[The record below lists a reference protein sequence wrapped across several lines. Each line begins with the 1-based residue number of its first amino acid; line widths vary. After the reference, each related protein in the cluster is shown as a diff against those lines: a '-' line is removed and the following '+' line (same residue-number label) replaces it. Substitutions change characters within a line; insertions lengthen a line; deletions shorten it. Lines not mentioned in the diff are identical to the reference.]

1 MKKIISILLI
11 IILVVSGC
19 NKQDAI
25 NEKKV
30 ENNTDYISIN
40 DNKGKQ
46 NIPSNAKSIVVLDS
60 RAFELISD
68 WNIKISAAPKDII
81 PSDNPLKNDETI
93 SNIGNHKEPN
103 FEILASVNPDL
114 VIVGQRFSQ
123 HYDAIKEIVPNA
135 KVIDIDIILDNNNP
149 NSLIDGLVNHTEI
162 LGKIFKKENESK
174 KIIDE
179 LLNSIKDLENV
190 KTDDSYMG
198 IIVSG
203 KNIGYSAPSTGRV
216 WGPIFDILK
225 LKPSLK
231 IKNSSS
237 DHKGDDISVEAIAE
251 SNPDVLLVL
260 DRDASIA
267 TEESI
272 PAKDIIENSNTLK
285 NVNAIKKRK
294 IFYAPTDTYTNESIK
309 TYVELFKELKDFIN
323 K

>member
-19 NKQDAI
+19 NKQDTK

-46 NIPSNAKSIVVLDS
+46 DIPSNAKSIVVLDS

-93 SNIGNHKEPN
+93 ANIGNHKEPN
-103 FEILASVNPDL
+103 FEIIASVNPDL
-114 VIVGQRFSQ
+114 VIIGQRFSQ
-123 HYDAIKEIVPNA
+123 HYDAIKEIVPNS

-162 LGKIFKKENESK
+162 LGRIFKKENESK

-179 LLNSIKDLENV
+179 LLNSIKDLEDV

-203 KNIGYSAPSTGRV
+203 KNIGYSAPSTGRI

-225 LKPSLK
+225 L
-231 IKNSSS
+231 N
-237 DHKGDDISVEAIAE
+237 
-251 SNPDVLLVL
+251 LL
-260 DRDASIA
+260 
-267 TEESI
+267 
-272 PAKDIIENSNTLK
+272 
-285 NVNAIKKRK
+285 
-294 IFYAPTDTYTNESIK
+294 
-309 TYVELFKELKDFIN
+309 
-323 K
+323 